1 MQSLSFERGE
11 YMEKDK
17 LFSGFDFVFVDVF
30 FAVVA
35 VFGFSRNKV
44 LKNFVFQILGVI
56 ADETSMSGGG
66 GNAIPLIVIL
76 FRISS

>member
-44 LKNFVFQILGVI
+44 LKNFVFPILGVI
-56 ADETSMSGGG
+56 ADVASVSGGG
-66 GNAIPLIVIL
+66 GQ
-76 FRISS
+76 RSSAHSHPF